1 MIEKYDARARGFS
14 EIPTQ
19 RSILHQTAA
28 DKLKGE
34 YTRNTLYRAK
44 KHAPTPNPQ
53 KLNKPQKDIVNLAD
67 PKKIKGHFK
76 IT

>member
-44 KHAPTPNPQ
+44 KHAPTPNP
-53 KLNKPQKDIVNLAD
+53 
-67 PKKIKGHFK
+67 
-76 IT
+76 